1 MKYLNSVI
9 SKLEQSEYSASAA
22 MARALV
28 MRAELHFE
36 TGEKSKALDD
46 GRKTLEL
53 KQAATTE
60 TVAMAYRIVADAEE
74 NKLRVVAVL
83 QQWQNDLPEFRTKLQ
98 HEIQTILESLEQDA
112 LR

>member
-1 MKYLNSVI
+1 MNSVI

-46 GRKTLEL
+46 GRKALEIGR
-53 KQAATTE
+53 ASCRE
-60 TVAMAYRIVADAEE
+60 D
-74 NKLRVVAVL
+74 RV
-83 QQWQNDLPEFRTKLQ
+83 
-98 HEIQTILESLEQDA
+98 
-112 LR
+112 